1 MEKTNSNQATVG
13 GPGTGRR
20 HAGTRS
26 LPEPGKPELGKPELG
41 EPKPARPKHARPKQA
56 THTAAARAGTPIPE
70 QASRATGGSGVARAL
85 AGARRSG
92 LAASGSG
99 AALGAAAGRTL
110 QWRHWR
116 QGIAVGIRKGWN
128 RARTLLLEAAAVGRS
143 RLQRRAS
150 GQRPMTVVDQI
161 AAGPRLRAVLL
172 QVDGK
177 RILLAANGD
186 HAPALLDLGA
196 TPAAS
201 RRLATSKSSFKH
213 SSAKKSSPEHSIPK
227 HSSPKH
233 SSSGKST
240 ARRYASGWNAGA
252 TMPVDALGEHR
263 LLDRA
268 TGGEI
273 Q

>member
-1 MEKTNSNQATVG
+1 MQKMNSNQGTAG
-13 GPGTGRR
+13 GSGSARR
-20 HAGTRS
+20 AAGSRS
-26 LPEPGKPELGKPELG
+26 LPAPGKWEL
-41 EPKPARPKHARPKQA
+41 A
-56 THTAAARAGTPIPE
+56 THTAAARARTPIPE
-70 QASRATGGSGVARAL
+70 QASRTTGGSGVARPL

-92 LAASGSG
+92 AAVSGSG

-116 QGIAVGIRKGWN
+116 QGIAAAIPKAWN
-128 RARTLLLEAAAVGRS
+128 RARTLLLAAAAVGRS

-213 SSAKKSSPEHSIPK
+213 SSAKKSSPEHS
-227 HSSPKH
+227 SPKH

-252 TMPVDALGEHR
+252 TMPVDALAEGR